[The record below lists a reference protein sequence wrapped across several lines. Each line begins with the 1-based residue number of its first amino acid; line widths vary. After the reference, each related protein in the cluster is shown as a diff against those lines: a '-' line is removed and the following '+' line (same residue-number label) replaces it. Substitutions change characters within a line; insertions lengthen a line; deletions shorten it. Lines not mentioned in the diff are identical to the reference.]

1 MDKAE
6 RLAQIMFE
14 EDEIR
19 HNNNE
24 DIIYFTKEDFEAE
37 QKERKNKMDITTMT
51 KEELI
56 ALKKDITKELNTR
69 IKKDYDELEKKLIE
83 LITEFERKTNYCVAV
98 DCGDY
103 DDRATNFIKGM
114 FYYTD
119 EYIEPYE

>member
-14 EDEIR
+14 EDEIKY
-19 HNNNE
+19 NNNE
-24 DIIYFTKEDFEAE
+24 DTIYFTKEDFEAE
-37 QKERKNKMDITTMT
+37 QKERRNEMNITIMT

-83 LITEFERKTNYCVAV
+83 LIKEFERKTNYYVVV
-98 DCGDY
+98 DLGEY
-103 DDRATNFIKGM
+103 DDRATNFIEGM

-119 EYIEPYE
+119 EYIEPYQ

>member
-6 RLAQIMFE
+6 RLAEIMFE
-14 EDEIR
+14 EDEYR
-19 HNNNE
+19 EAHNME
-24 DIIYFTKEDFEAE
+24 LMYYTKEDFEAE
-37 QKERKNKMDITTMT
+37 QNERKNKMDITTMT

-69 IKKDYDELEKKLIE
+69 IKNDYNELENKLIE
-83 LITEFERKTNYCVAV
+83 LITEFERKTDYCVAV
-98 DCGDY
+98 DLGDY
-103 DDRATNFIKGM
+103 DDRATNFIKGL

>member
-14 EDEIR
+14 EDKIR
-19 HNNNE
+19 YNNNE
-24 DIIYFTKEDFEAE
+24 DTIYFTKEDFEVE

-56 ALKKDITKELNTR
+56 TLKKDITKELNTR
-69 IKKDYDELEKKLIE
+69 IKNDYNELESKLIE
-83 LITEFERKTNYCVAV
+83 LITEFERKTDYYVAV
-98 DCGDY
+98 DLGDY
-103 DDRATNFIKGM
+103 DDRATNFIKGL